1 MVLTVT
7 QGSASTGVSVPYSNP
22 THIKTRI
29 PLSFFKPAPPQKENY
44 DDPTRNYGFNI
55 AVRLGNSNQENH
67 FHPSHSILNPLRE
80 EGFDLSQIP
89 TKFDQAIHIDG
100 NYFHRIPHP
109 TVSDLHKVDHK
120 QSQKSLLLD
129 AIIIGMNKNINEER
143 YRYTIF
149 DPLNLVLSHARARPG
164 SPNKIELS
172 YQDSQGTKQSI
183 EKTSQ
188 TKICTNMA
196 MNLCFL
202 VGLKIQ

>member
-1 MVLTVT
+1 M
-7 QGSASTGVSVPYSNP
+7 
-22 THIKTRI
+22 
-29 PLSFFKPAPPQKENY
+29 
-44 DDPTRNYGFNI
+44 
-55 AVRLGNSNQENH
+55 
-67 FHPSHSILNPLRE
+67 RE

-183 EKTSQ
+183 EKNFSNQ
-188 TKICTNMA
+188 DMYEYGNES
-196 MNLCFL
+196 LFL
-202 VGLKIQ
+202 GWLENTVSSIIEDALI